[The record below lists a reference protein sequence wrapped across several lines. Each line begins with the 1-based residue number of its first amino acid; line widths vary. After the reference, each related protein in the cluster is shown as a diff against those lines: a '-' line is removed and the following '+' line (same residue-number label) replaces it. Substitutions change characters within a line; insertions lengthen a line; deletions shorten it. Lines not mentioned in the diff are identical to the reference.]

1 MPVRAP
7 RCADGERA
15 RADSVAAMTWALWL
29 AAPAGATVLT
39 ALWAWWRGIRARGP
53 RTVSTKDAMRAHQDY
68 LDALVTP
75 ARSADR
81 GLDRTHITPG

>member
-1 MPVRAP
+1 
-7 RCADGERA
+7 
-15 RADSVAAMTWALWL
+15 MTWALWL
-29 AAPAGATVLT
+29 AAPAGATVLA

-53 RTVSTKDAMRAHQDY
+53 RRVTTKDAMRAHQQY

-81 GLDRTHITPG
+81 GPERSPIPPG